1 MHNAFFFSISARSG
15 SPAMIHPHRRAL
27 RTALAAAACCA
38 LLLAGCGGDADSGKS
53 AEAPPAAP
61 IVQGRQLRFPPNHPQ
76 LALLTTVPATAASG
90 LTVELPARL
99 VWNEERTQ
107 RIYPPFGGRIT
118 AIGADVGQSVKPG
131 TLLARIASPDFGQAQ
146 ADTAKAQV
154 DVGLSRKNLQR
165 QRELFDAGII
175 ARKDL
180 EQAEAD
186 SARAQAEAARAAA
199 RTSLYGAGSAVNQ
212 QLGITSGIAGVV
224 VERNLNPGQEVRPDQ
239 SGPGV
244 PALFV
249 VTDPSSLWV
258 QIDAKEGDVASL
270 RPGAGFTLQVA
281 AYPGENFAGRV
292 TAAADFIDPNTRTI
306 KIRGLVANADRRLK
320 GEMLATAQV
329 KEAMQGTV
337 VPAGAVTLDGTRHTV
352 YVQTQPGVFE
362 PREVVPAHMGPAEV
376 VLARGL
382 AVGEQV
388 VAQNALL
395 LARLFT
401 MAREDAAPATAQP
414 AGRATSGAAG
424 K

>member
-1 MHNAFFFSISARSG
+1 MS
-15 SPAMIHPHRRAL
+15 HPHRLPLRA
-27 RTALAAAACCA
+27 ALTVAACCV
-38 LLLAGCGGDADSGKS
+38 LLLAGCGGDSDSSKL
-53 AEAPPAAP
+53 AEAPPTAP
-61 IVQGRQLRFPPNHPQ
+61 IVQGKQLRFPPNHPQ
-76 LALLTTVPATAASG
+76 LALLNSVPATAATE
-90 LTVELPARL
+90 LMVELPARL

-131 TLLARIASPDFGQAQ
+131 ALLARIASPDFGQAQ

-165 QRELFDAGII
+165 QRELFEAGII

-186 SARAQAEAARAAA
+186 SARAQAEASRAAA

-212 QLGITSGIAGVV
+212 QLGISAGIAGVV

-249 VTDPSSLWV
+249 VTDPTSLWV
-258 QIDAKEGDVASL
+258 QIDAKESDVASL
-270 RPGAGFTLQVA
+270 QPGATFTLQVA
-281 AYPGENFAGRV
+281 AYPGETFTGRV

-306 KIRGLVANADRRLK
+306 KIRGLVANANRRLK

-329 KEAMQGTV
+329 KESLQGVV

-352 YVQTQPGVFE
+352 FVQTQPGVFE
-362 PREVVPAHMGPAEV
+362 PREVVPAHMGPTEV

-388 VAQNALL
+388 VAENALL
-395 LARLFT
+395 LARQFAV
-401 MAREDAAPATAQP
+401 AREDAAPVTAQP
-414 AGRATSGAAG
+414 SGATSEAA
-424 K
+424 KK